1 MSKKNQF
8 KTEWRS
14 NITAIK
20 EEEYDKYHI
29 SKASMLKEA
38 QASSLIPENFAP
50 WDNIDIMPILMSIAI
65 VNKFNDN
72 DDAVPSMGAA
82 KMLPKFPHKPINIEH
97 QKNIIVGH
105 LVRAGFAEYEPAFA
119 VGDPL
124 DYINRSDSFYISGL
138 GFIYR
143 SVFPEL
149 AEAIARASDPY
160 DDTYN
165 AYAASWEVAFSSYD
179 VAVGDGE
186 LIQDTRIVTADDPQ
200 FQSLSAMLKFNGGSG
215 KTHKGEKVRRVL
227 RGEKIPVGLGLT
239 ENPAAAVEGIY
250 ALASISDEKISENK
264 ETDVTDNET
273 NIAMDKEE
281 FDKFKKEVSDM
292 ISSIAS
298 KDGSSDSPA
307 QEVFEKLNT
316 LFEEKGKDWKSQS
329 DQHSEDMKNTQAAL
343 KQLED
348 QLKDAKDTINK
359 FQDDISVRD
368 AADKLNTRMAT
379 IASQFALE
387 EAEEA
392 IVAKEVQ
399 GLPADDE
406 AFASYLEKVKVVFA
420 HRNKEAIAAAKAEAE
435 ANKGEGEENKDDK
448 SKEGET
454 KTATKASKN
463 DEGKEDKEDSPDMA
477 KQLATLDA
485 QASPLLNNI
494 GEDAE
499 GLTLF
504 QRFQQNGLAL
514 EDNK

>member
-1 MSKKNQF
+1 
-8 KTEWRS
+8 
-14 NITAIK
+14 
-20 EEEYDKYHI
+20 
-29 SKASMLKEA
+29 
-38 QASSLIPENFAP
+38 
-50 WDNIDIMPILMSIAI
+50 
-65 VNKFNDN
+65 
-72 DDAVPSMGAA
+72 
-82 KMLPKFPHKPINIEH
+82 
-97 QKNIIVGH
+97 
-105 LVRAGFAEYEPAFA
+105 
-119 VGDPL
+119 
-124 DYINRSDSFYISGL
+124 
-138 GFIYR
+138 
-143 SVFPEL
+143 
-149 AEAIARASDPY
+149 
-160 DDTYN
+160 
-165 AYAASWEVAFSSYD
+165 
-179 VAVGDGE
+179 
-186 LIQDTRIVTADDPQ
+186 
-200 FQSLSAMLKFNGGSG
+200 
-215 KTHKGEKVRRVL
+215 L

-514 EDNK
+514 EENK

>member
-1 MSKKNQF
+1 MSKENKF
-8 KTEWRS
+8 RTEWKS
-14 NITAIK
+14 NITTIK
-20 EEEYDKYHI
+20 EEDFDKFKI
-29 SKASMLKEA
+29 SKASMLEEA

-50 WDNIDIMPILMSIAI
+50 WDNIDIMPILMSIAV

-82 KMLPKFPHKPINIEH
+82 KMLPRFPHKPINIEH

-105 LVRAGFAEYEPAFA
+105 LVRAGFAEYEPAFS

-124 DYINRSDSFYISGL
+124 DYINRSDSYYISGL
-138 GFIYR
+138 GFVYR

-149 AEAIARASDPY
+149 AEAIVRASDPY

-186 LIQDTRIVTADDPQ
+186 LIKDTKIVTAEDPEY
-200 FQSLSAMLKFNGGSG
+200 QSLSAMLKFNGGSG
-215 KTHKGEKVRRVL
+215 KTHSGEKVRRVL

-239 ENPAAAVEGIY
+239 ENPAASVEGIY
-250 ALASISDEKISENK
+250 ALASISNEKISENK
-264 ETDVTDNET
+264 QTDVTDNET
-273 NIAMDKEE
+273 NVAMNKEE
-281 FDKFKKEVSDM
+281 FDKFQKEIKEM

-298 KDGSSDSPA
+298 KDGSSDNPA

-329 DQHSEDMKNTQAAL
+329 AQHSEDMKTTQDALAAL
-343 KQLED
+343 ET

-359 FQDDISVRD
+359 FQDDIAVRD
-368 AADKLNTRMAT
+368 SADKLNTRMAT
-379 IASQFALE
+379 IASQFDLE

-392 IVAKEVQ
+392 IVAAEVKS
-399 GLPADDE
+399 LPVEDE

-420 HRNKEAIAAAKAEAE
+420 HRNKEVIAAAKAA
-435 ANKGEGEENKDDK
+435 ADADDKDGDDDDK
-448 SKEGET
+448 SKTGDD
-454 KTATKASKN
+454 KTVTKASKK
-463 DEGKEDKEDSPDMA
+463 GDKGDGDDDKGDMN

-485 QASPLLNNI
+485 QASPLLNNL